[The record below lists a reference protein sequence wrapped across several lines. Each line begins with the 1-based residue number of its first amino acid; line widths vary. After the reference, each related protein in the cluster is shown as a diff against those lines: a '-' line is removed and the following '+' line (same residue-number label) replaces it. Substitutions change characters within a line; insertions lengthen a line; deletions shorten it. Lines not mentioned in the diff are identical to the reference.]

1 MTYFWPEASIVRLEH
16 SGFSKVLIARRRSYN
31 PCLAKVSPGGESLGR
46 DYGRPGCN
54 MSSEGLNS
62 SHGDSRHK
70 TPLFEH
76 LNRSIIL
83 AVHI

>member
-1 MTYFWPEASIVRLEH
+1 MTYFRPEASIVRLEH
-16 SGFSKVLIARRRSYN
+16 SEFSKVLIARRRSYN

-54 MSSEGLNS
+54 ISFEGLDS
-62 SHGDSRHK
+62 SHGNSLHK
-70 TPLFEH
+70 TPIFEH
-76 LNRSIIL
+76 LNRSMML